1 MPAQRAQRGVGFQGH
16 VRFSEIAPFPRRHRR
31 AAGRPET
38 RPEQQRRQQSVGL
51 FHRGGTDRRVLFVLG
66 TLGQQLFY
74 VRTEFL
80 SLPTPKA
87 QVHVTNDA
95 LAVDQVG

>member
-1 MPAQRAQRGVGFQGH
+1 MPAERAQRGVGLQGH
-16 VRFSEIAPFPRRHRR
+16 VRFSNCRVPTAPPARSRTARDTTR
-31 AAGRPET
+31 AAAPPT
-38 RPEQQRRQQSVGL
+38 VGWP
-51 FHRGGTDRRVLFVLG
+51 FSSWGTDRRVLLVLG

-95 LAVDQVG
+95 VAVDQVG

>member
-1 MPAQRAQRGVGFQGH
+1 MCGSARLPRSHGATGAQPA
-16 VRFSEIAPFPRRHRR
+16 APTHNPSSSAVNSRLAF
-31 AAGRPET
+31 
-38 RPEQQRRQQSVGL
+38 
-51 FHRGGTDRRVLFVLG
+51 FIKGGTDRRVLLVLG